1 MSAALAAASQ
11 SHCIERPRCIEQPRC
26 IELREFLSSEA
37 LAAALAR
44 TVAGKLQSA
53 LQLREQAVLA
63 VSGGTTPGRF
73 FRDLAQQPLDWTRV
87 TITLVDERWVPL
99 AHPRSN
105 EGALRTALQGHA
117 ASSARIVSL
126 YNGEATPEQAR
137 PAIEQRIAAL
147 PPFDA
152 VVLGM
157 GTDGHTAS
165 FFADGDQLAAAL
177 DPHACAS
184 VVSMRAASAGEPRIS
199 LSLSRLIDARAVYLH
214 IEGEDKLGVFQDALD
229 GDEAG
234 AQYPIRAVLT
244 QTRSPLVAY
253 WCP

>member
-1 MSAALAAASQ
+1 MSAALATAS
-11 SHCIERPRCIEQPRC
+11 SSRC
-26 IELREFLSSEA
+26 IELREFLSPDA

-44 TVAGKLQSA
+44 TVAAKLQSA
-53 LQLREQAVLA
+53 LHLREQAVLA
-63 VSGGTTPGRF
+63 VSGGTTPARF
-73 FRDLAQQPLDWTRV
+73 FRELAQQSLDWTQV

-105 EGALRTALQGHA
+105 EGALRAALHGQP
-117 ASSARIVSL
+117 ASAARIVSL
-126 YNGEATPEQAR
+126 FNGAATPEAAL
-137 PAIEQRIAAL
+137 PAIEARIAAL
-147 PPFDA
+147 PPLDA

-177 DPHACAS
+177 DPHACAT

-199 LSLSRLIDARAVYLH
+199 LSLSRLIDARALYLH
-214 IEGEDKLGVFQDALD
+214 IEGETKFEVLQEALS
-229 GDEAG
+229 GDDAG

>member
-1 MSAALAAASQ
+1 MSATLATAS
-11 SHCIERPRCIEQPRC
+11 SSRC
-26 IELREFLSSEA
+26 IELREFLSPGA
-37 LAAALAR
+37 LAVALAR
-44 TVAGKLQSA
+44 TVAAKLQSA
-53 LQLREQAVLA
+53 LHLREQAVLA
-63 VSGGTTPGRF
+63 VSGGTTPARF
-73 FRDLAQQPLDWTRV
+73 LRELAQQPLDWTQV

-105 EGALRTALQGHA
+105 EGALRAALHGQPA
-117 ASSARIVSL
+117 AAARIISL
-126 YNGEATPEQAR
+126 HNGAATPEEAQ
-137 PAIEQRIAAL
+137 PAIEARIAAL

-177 DPHACAS
+177 DPRACAA
-184 VVSMRAASAGEPRIS
+184 VVSMRAPSADEPRIS
-199 LSLSRLIDARAVYLH
+199 LSLSRLIDARTLYLH
-214 IEGEDKLGVFQDALD
+214 IEGEAKFEVLQEALG
-229 GDEAG
+229 GDDVG

>member
-1 MSAALAAASQ
+1 MSATLADSAS
-11 SHCIERPRCIEQPRC
+11 SRCV
-26 IELREFLSSEA
+26 ELREFLSPEA

-44 TVAGKLQSA
+44 TVAAKLQSA

-63 VSGGTTPGRF
+63 VSGGNTPRLF
-73 FRDLAQQPLDWTRV
+73 FRELARQSLDWTQV
-87 TITLVDERWVPL
+87 TITLVDERWVSL

-105 EGALRTALQGHA
+105 EGALRTALQGHPA
-117 ASSARIVSL
+117 AAARVVSL
-126 YNGEATPEQAR
+126 YNGEATPEQAL
-137 PAIEQRIAAL
+137 PAIEARIAAL

-165 FFADGDQLAAAL
+165 FFADGDRIAAAL
-177 DPHACAS
+177 DPHACKS
-184 VVSMRAASAGEPRIS
+184 VVSMRAASAPEPRIS

-214 IEGEDKLGVFQDALD
+214 LEGEEKFEVFQEALS

-234 AQYPIRAVLT
+234 ARYPIRVVLT

>member
-1 MSAALAAASQ
+1 MNAAIAIAS
-11 SHCIERPRCIEQPRC
+11 SSRS
-26 IELREFLSSEA
+26 IELREFLSPET
-37 LAAALAR
+37 LAAALAH
-44 TVAGKLQSA
+44 TIAAKLQSA

-63 VSGGTTPGRF
+63 VSGGTTPKLFLRE
-73 FRDLAQQPLDWTRV
+73 LAQQPLDWTQI

-105 EGALRTALQGHA
+105 EGALRAALQGHPA
-117 ASSARIVSL
+117 AAARIVSL
-126 YNGEATPEQAR
+126 HNGAATPEEAL
-137 PAIEQRIAAL
+137 PEIEARIAVL

-165 FFADGDQLAAAL
+165 FFADGDQLEAAL
-177 DPHACAS
+177 DPHACAA

-199 LSLSRLIDARAVYLH
+199 LSLSRLIDARALYLH
-214 IEGEDKLGVFQDALD
+214 IEGESKLDVLEHALCGDDVGV
-229 GDEAG
+229 
-234 AQYPIRAVLT
+234 QYPIRAVLT
-244 QTRSPLVAY
+244 QTRSPLIAY

>member
-1 MSAALAAASQ
+1 MNAAIAIAS
-11 SHCIERPRCIEQPRC
+11 SSRC
-26 IELREFLSSEA
+26 IELREFLSPET
-37 LAAALAR
+37 LAAALAH
-44 TVAGKLQSA
+44 TVAAKLQSA

-63 VSGGTTPGRF
+63 VSGGTTPKLFLRE
-73 FRDLAQQPLDWTRV
+73 LAQQPLDWTQI

-105 EGALRTALQGHA
+105 EGALRTALQGHPA
-117 ASSARIVSL
+117 AAVRVVSL
-126 YNGEATPEQAR
+126 YNGAATPEEAL
-137 PAIEQRIAAL
+137 PEIEVRIAVL

-165 FFADGDQLAAAL
+165 FFADGDQLEAAL
-177 DPHACAS
+177 DPHACAA

-199 LSLSRLIDARAVYLH
+199 LSLSRLIDARALYLH
-214 IEGEDKLGVFQDALD
+214 IEGEAKLDVLEQALS
-229 GDEAG
+229 GDDAG
-234 AQYPIRAVLT
+234 AHYPIRAVLT
-244 QTRSPLVAY
+244 QTRSPLIAY